1 MKYILTKQGHRFI
14 SLENVREFQIDRV
27 GSMWQVTIKYWTD
40 HSTYINCGIHRED
53 AEKVFQEI
61 FEKLI
66 DKE

>member
-1 MKYILTKQGHRFI
+1 MKYILTKHGRRFI
-14 SLENVREFQIDRV
+14 SLENVREFKVERV
-27 GSMWQVTIKYWTD
+27 CNTWQVTIQYCTD
-40 HSTYINCGIHRED
+40 HSTYINCGIYLED

>member
-1 MKYILTKQGHRFI
+1 MKYILAKQGKRFI

-27 GSMWQVTIKYWTD
+27 SSIWQVTIKYWTD
-40 HSTYINCGIHRED
+40 HSTYIPCGKDRED

-61 FEKLI
+61 FQKLI